1 MNKFYRMQPC
11 VSTNISSK
19 HKMVHLPV
27 NSFAVVK
34 NLLLQADYT
43 GESNGIQTYNHLVYK

>member
-1 MNKFYRMQPC
+1 
-11 VSTNISSK
+11 
-19 HKMVHLPV
+19 MVHLPV

-43 GESNGIQTYNHLVYK
+43 GESNLQPLSL